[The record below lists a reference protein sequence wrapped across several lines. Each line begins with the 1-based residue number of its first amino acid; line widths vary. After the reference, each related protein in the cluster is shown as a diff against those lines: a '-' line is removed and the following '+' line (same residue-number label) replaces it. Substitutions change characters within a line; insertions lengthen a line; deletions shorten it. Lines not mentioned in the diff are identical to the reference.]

1 MVAAINAAT
10 LEAQIGAVGKYADAA
25 GAATAAK
32 YPSLTLSVAYG
43 RGGFDWATFAS
54 PAGAIWGAG
63 ASLTQP
69 LFHGGA
75 LRARERQ
82 YQAAYKAAVA
92 LYR

>member
-1 MVAAINAAT
+1 MAVAAST
-10 LEAQIGAVGKYADAA
+10 GRR
-25 GAATAAK
+25 
-32 YPSLTLSVAYG
+32 SL
-43 RGGFDWATFAS
+43 RRR
-54 PAGAIWGAG
+54 GAIWGAG